1 MAEKIC
7 RKAFSDVF
15 SKVTRKEMEQ
25 RFSRNR
31 SQTWQRTLSRLL
43 LKQLGDKIPRSPA
56 GRLATGWLPQMQS
69 EKRLRGNTF
78 CVDPDSV
85 ADSHDS
91 RQTRKWLQIRHS
103 RPTKTQEDN
112 SALRPPARP
121 PTFST
126 PPSSYRGWA
135 GSGSGSYFQDPAKPG
150 QPGSKTQG
158 QLEERPGWFSTM
170 TDDKHVTMYIG

>member
-85 ADSHDS
+85 ADSHADRPGSGS
-91 RQTRKWLQIRHS
+91 RYVTLGQPKHKRI
-103 RPTKTQEDN
+103 
-112 SALRPPARP
+112 
-121 PTFST
+121 T
-126 PPSSYRGWA
+126 PPSGLRPVLPRSPHLQAATEDGQA
-135 GSGSGSYFQDPAKPG
+135 QAQAHISKAISHPQLQHQPLPLTGNLIKPG
-150 QPGSKTQG
+150 
-158 QLEERPGWFSTM
+158 R
-170 TDDKHVTMYIG
+170 